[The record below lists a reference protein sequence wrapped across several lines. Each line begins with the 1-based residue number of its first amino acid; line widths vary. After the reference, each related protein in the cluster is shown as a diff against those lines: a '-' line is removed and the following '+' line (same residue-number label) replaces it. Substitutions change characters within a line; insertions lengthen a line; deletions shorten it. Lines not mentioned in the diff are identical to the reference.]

1 MSGHGLTI
9 DATRDRTPATTASLG
24 RAGAAAWYVV
34 STKPRR
40 EDFAAT
46 QIAQRGI
53 DVFLPRLVLVRR
65 GGERV
70 VRPLFPGYLFAR
82 LVLAAEGARV
92 TWAPGVR
99 RLVSF
104 EGDPPP
110 VPEAAIDFLRSQ
122 ATPEGVI
129 VARPRP
135 LPVGRR
141 VRVTTGPLA
150 GLVGIIENP
159 PDARGRVGVLME
171 LLRRPMR
178 VSVDV
183 DALEEA

>member
-1 MSGHGLTI
+1 MI
-9 DATRDRTPATTASLG
+9 DDGTQQIPPRELRTGVPQD
-24 RAGAAAWYVV
+24 GAASEPAWYVV

-40 EDFAAT
+40 EDFAAA
-46 QIAQRGI
+46 QIAQRRI
-53 DVFLPRLVLVRR
+53 DVFLPRIVLVRR

-70 VRPLFPGYLFAR
+70 VRPLFPGYLFAH
-82 LVLAAEGARV
+82 LVLAREGSSV
-92 TWAPGVR
+92 TWTPGVR

-104 EGDPPP
+104 EGEPPP
-110 VPEAAIDFLRSQ
+110 VPEAAIDFLRRQ
-122 ATPEGVI
+122 AGADGVI
-129 VARPRP
+129 AVRPRP
-135 LPVGRR
+135 LPIGRR

-150 GLVGIIENP
+150 GLVGIIDNP

-183 DALEEA
+183 DTLEEA